1 MLSILTRNL
10 CFNSYVYW
18 IGLYIH
24 VYQQLFR
31 KTRNLKQTMKFTI
44 HKWAWNVIAVTNP
57 TRYSKF
63 DKYIVTTQESRFVW
77 NCSEILISCFFC
89 FYVWSGLDLL
99 GSLIAQLWNLPA
111 MSQFSRKNATEW
123 RQERFQLEFCEW
135 IKHAESCAWLAKSSG
150 DVSTYSSCTLSHP
163 ATEPHSGLTQSKLLL
178 ATHV

>member
-1 MLSILTRNL
+1 MSPFKGLDYQGSWNLAHKKQFSNFLNYQHSSILNNCT
-10 CFNSYVYW
+10 W
-18 IGLYIH
+18 KTGLNQRRSPYLH
-24 VYQQLFR
+24 VYNR
-31 KTRNLKQTMKFTI
+31 R
-44 HKWAWNVIAVTNP
+44 
-57 TRYSKF
+57 
-63 DKYIVTTQESRFVW
+63 
-77 NCSEILISCFFC
+77 SCFFC

-163 ATEPHSGLTQSKLLL
+163 ATEPHSGLTQAKLLL
-178 ATHV
+178 GTHV